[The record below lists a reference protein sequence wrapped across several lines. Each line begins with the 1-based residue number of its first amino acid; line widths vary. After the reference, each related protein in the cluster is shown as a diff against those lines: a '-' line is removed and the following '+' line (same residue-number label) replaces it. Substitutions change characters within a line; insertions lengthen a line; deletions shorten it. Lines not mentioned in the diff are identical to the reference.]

1 MTDGRSPLASKI
13 IETNPGAYEALVVE
27 GNTPE
32 SARKLLAGV
41 KPEELLSRP
50 VNSPQAA
57 QALLAGLWLWH
68 DGLEECHRIVQDSPE
83 GEMGRTYSFWHA
95 IMHRREGDFS
105 NSKYWYARAAG
116 HPALATLTAS
126 VGGIVDRA
134 PADKA
139 LLRVVASGW
148 NPNAYVDLVEIVS
161 RNENDSRLAIAV
173 QLQQL
178 EWRVLW
184 EHCLRAA

>member
-1 MTDGRSPLASKI
+1 
-13 IETNPGAYEALVVE
+13 
-27 GNTPE
+27 
-32 SARKLLAGV
+32 
-41 KPEELLSRP
+41 
-50 VNSPQAA
+50 
-57 QALLAGLWLWH
+57 
-68 DGLEECHRIVQDSPE
+68 
-83 GEMGRTYSFWHA
+83 
-95 IMHRREGDFS
+95 
-105 NSKYWYARAAG
+105 
-116 HPALATLTAS
+116 